1 MGETGWLEAIEGLV
15 LTETGFSEGIEE
27 GEVVGTG
34 ALDGLGAFRN
44 GAFVGLFAVLRVGFS
59 EVPVSFFVRVS

>member
-1 MGETGWLEAIEGLV
+1 V

>member
-1 MGETGWLEAIEGLV
+1 M

-27 GEVVGTG
+27 GELVGTG
-34 ALDGLGAFRN
+34 ALDGLSAFRN
-44 GAFVGLFAVLRVGFS
+44 GAFVGLFAVLGLFGKLRVGVA